1 MFFLMG
7 KNHPHLGQVIMVDLR
22 QLSEPHSKTHTP
34 DEPRPIDQQL
44 SSQGYYSHQDYRKKL
59 CSALLKESTDQGVL
73 LFLCAHTP
81 TESVSVR
88 RKYKNKN
95 MILAKVTR
103 SRFTGC
109 PLAFAVLHLF
119 DFWKGKEEDRKKVNI
134 SSIEPG
140 SLECRNPMAILSLL
154 CTRRRLRSQSRPING
169 LFSFY

>member
-1 MFFLMG
+1 MSHIPKL
-7 KNHPHLGQVIMVDLR
+7 
-22 QLSEPHSKTHTP
+22 TP
-34 DEPRPIDQQL
+34 PMNQDPLI
-44 SSQGYYSHQDYRKKL
+44 SSSHHKDITAIRIIERNF
-59 CSALLKESTDQGVL
+59 ALLKESTDQGVL

-154 CTRRRLRSQSRPING
+154 CTRRRLRS
-169 LFSFY
+169 